1 MIHDKK
7 LIGVC
12 GETSLA
18 NAKQSLI
25 TMMQVYEYFISHHM
39 AKAFE
44 SLFGSVTCLPGCF
57 TLYRLRTPD
66 THKPLF
72 ISNQLIHN
80 YSENRVDTLHMK
92 NLLHLGEDRYLT
104 TLLLKHF
111 PTYKTQFIRDA
122 HAYTVAPDDWKV
134 LLSQRR
140 RWINSTVHNL
150 GELAFLDQLCGFC
163 CFSMRFVVMIDLV
176 STIIQP
182 ITVGYVRGFKVYS
195 FRSTDITTDRVPGL
209 PCSGTTQAY
218 PNSFSRSHRCGLWTT
233 GLRFRTSPQMGHD
246 RMDGVLY
253 SGHPCILILLTA
265 VLILEDGRFLVGC
278 YPCRVGRKRKEDDCP
293 RKWLYHPSTVR
304 RSNVAIVIG

>member
-1 MIHDKK
+1 MVHDKK

-72 ISNQLIHN
+72 LSNQLLHD

-111 PTYKTQFIRDA
+111 PTHKTQFVRDA

-182 ITVGYVRGFKVYS
+182 ITVGYVRPLEAYFS
-195 FRSTDITTDRVPGL
+195 LPTDGTLDCVPGL
-209 PCSGTTQAY
+209 SRRWRAQADS
-218 PNSFSRSHRCGLWTT
+218 NRFSRSYRCSVWI
-233 GLRFRTSPQMGHD
+233 TSPGVRAPSQMGYD
-246 RMDGVLY
+246 WMDGVL
-253 SGHPCILILLTA
+253 HPRYPRILIPFA
-265 VLILEDGRFLVGC
+265 VVFFLEDGRFLMGC
-278 YPCRVGRKRKEDDCP
+278 YPCRAG
-293 RKWLYHPSTVR
+293 
-304 RSNVAIVIG
+304 

>member
-72 ISNQLIHN
+72 ISNQLLHD

-111 PTYKTQFIRDA
+111 PTYKTQFVRDA

-182 ITVGYVRGFKVYS
+182 ITVGYVRLPRARAPLPTNGAA
-195 FRSTDITTDRVPGL
+195 DRLLGL
-209 PCSGTTQAY
+209 PRRWRTQKHSNHFPHPY
-218 PNSFSRSHRCGLWTT
+218 RCGVW
-233 GLRFRTSPQMGHD
+233 FTSPCIRTPSQVGYD
-246 RMDGVLY
+246 WMDD
-253 SGHPCILILLTA
+253 ILHLCYPRILLPFAA
-265 VLILEDGRFLVGC
+265 VFVLEDGRLLVGC
-278 YPCRVGRKRKEDDCP
+278 HSCRVG
-293 RKWLYHPSTVR
+293 
-304 RSNVAIVIG
+304 

>member
-72 ISNQLIHN
+72 ISNQLIHD

-111 PTYKTQFIRDA
+111 PTYKTQFVRDA

-182 ITVGYVRGFKVYS
+182 ITVGYVS
-195 FRSTDITTDRVPGL
+195 FLEVHIPLPTYRTTDRVSGL
-209 PCSGTTQAY
+209 SRCWRAQEHSDR
-218 PNSFSRSHRCGLWTT
+218 FSRPYRCGVWV
-233 GLRFRTSPQMGHD
+233 TSLCVRP
-246 RMDGVLY
+246 
-253 SGHPCILILLTA
+253 
-265 VLILEDGRFLVGC
+265 
-278 YPCRVGRKRKEDDCP
+278 
-293 RKWLYHPSTVR
+293 PS
-304 RSNVAIVIG
+304 